1 MTTARIRCWLAAL
14 LLGIQAGAPLAAVL
28 HGQVVRVLD
37 GDTLSVADGRHRRIK
52 VRLSGIDAPEKNQAH
67 GRESRAHLASM
78 LMGKAVD
85 VEWDKRDAYGRVIGR
100 VLIAPSACPA
110 CDKSRDAGLAQISAG
125 YAWWYRTESQELAY
139 ADKYRYAFA
148 ENAARA
154 RRSGLWAAPAPMP
167 PWVWRH
173 RQAGPLSML
182 PAKTR
187 SRVRKAI
194 TIIRHPVGA
203 ARRRLDF
210 RVPDPYRP

>member
-37 GDTLSVADGRHRRIK
+37 GDTLTVADGRHRRIK
-52 VRLSGIDAPEKNQAH
+52 VRVSGIDAPEKNQAY
-67 GRESRAHLASM
+67 GRESKAHLTSM
-78 LMGKAVD
+78 VMGKAVD

-125 YAWWYRTESQELAY
+125 YAWWYRGESRELAY
-139 ADKYRYAFA
+139 ADKSRYALA

-154 RRSGLWAAPAPMP
+154 RHSGLWAAPTPVP

-173 RQAGPLSML
+173 NPAGLSSSL
-182 PAKTR
+182 LAKTQHQI
-187 SRVRKAI
+187 RKAI
-194 TIIRHPVGA
+194 TIIRRPVRA
-203 ARRRLDF
+203 ARRRINS
-210 RVPDPYRP
+210 